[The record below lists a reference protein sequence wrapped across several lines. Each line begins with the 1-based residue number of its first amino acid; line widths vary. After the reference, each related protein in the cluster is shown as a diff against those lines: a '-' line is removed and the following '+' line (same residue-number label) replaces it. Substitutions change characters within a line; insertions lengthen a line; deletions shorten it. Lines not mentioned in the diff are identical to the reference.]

1 MRRSLRG
8 NTAKKRALENEE
20 DGEEND
26 SVPLTK
32 KRNTGR
38 GLKKTTKTEGEF
50 ISSQVYVELDA
61 KRSFETP
68 QKVRWNWMLMGKE
81 WYTYSLSQKKA
92 SVKNLKS
99 VVEDDEDEEELVELI
114 SDDEAVYD
122 EQEESDDSGS
132 AFELSEMEQ
141 DDDDEQDFEEIA
153 VQPRKSPRKSNG
165 IITDDEDESDTS
177 DAEALMLKAAMQ
189 ISKRTAALEA
199 SGNAG
204 PSTGTL
210 EVDSPAALR
219 AAAAERRLAKSK
231 ALEGGYMLPSDEGEF
246 DDEDASSEDEPL
258 AKGKT
263 KGKAKAKAKAK
274 ASAPKKKAKQMT
286 LAELKKQ
293 RREERKLRR
302 LERRGDKAEEVELRR
317 TLGRRLTY
325 AEKATLALHK
335 HHPELR
341 TVWGDLETRVK
352 PVSPEKAEQ
361 PEELKIT
368 LLPFQMESLY
378 WMRKQEEGIWKGGM
392 LAVSNSALMSKL
404 FNT

>member
-1 MRRSLRG
+1 M
-8 NTAKKRALENEE
+8 E
-20 DGEEND
+20 
-26 SVPLTK
+26 
-32 KRNTGR
+32 
-38 GLKKTTKTEGEF
+38 
-50 ISSQVYVELDA
+50 
-61 KRSFETP
+61 RSF
-68 QKVRWNWMLMGKE
+68 N
-81 WYTYSLSQKKA
+81 TYELSQKKA
-92 SVKNLKS
+92 NENNLKS
-99 VVEDDEDEEELVELI
+99 VVEEDEEEEEPVELI

-122 EQEESDDSGS
+122 EQEESGDSGS

-141 DDDDEQDFEEIA
+141 DDDDEQDFEEII
-153 VQPRKSPRKSNG
+153 VQPRKSPRKLNG
-165 IITDDEDESDTS
+165 IITDDEDESDAS
-177 DAEALMLKAAMQ
+177 DAEALMLRAAMQ

-210 EVDSPAALR
+210 EVDSPSALR

-246 DDEDASSEDEPL
+246 DDEAASSEEEPL
-258 AKGKT
+258 AKGKA
-263 KGKAKAKAKAK
+263 KGKGKAKAKAK

-286 LAELKKQ
+286 IAELKKQ

-341 TVWGDLETRVK
+341 TVWGDLETSVK

-368 LLPFQMESLY
+368 LLPFQQESLF

-392 LAVSNSALMSKL
+392 LAVSTIELLSKL
-404 FNT
+404 FYT

>member
-1 MRRSLRG
+1 
-8 NTAKKRALENEE
+8 
-20 DGEEND
+20 
-26 SVPLTK
+26 
-32 KRNTGR
+32 
-38 GLKKTTKTEGEF
+38 
-50 ISSQVYVELDA
+50 
-61 KRSFETP
+61 
-68 QKVRWNWMLMGKE
+68 MGKE
-81 WYTYSLSQKKA
+81 RYTYSLSQKKA
-92 SVKNLKS
+92 SVKPLKS
-99 VVEDDEDEEELVELI
+99 VVEEDEDEEEPVELI

-122 EQEESDDSGS
+122 EQEESGDSGS
-132 AFELSEMEQ
+132 AFELSELEQ

-177 DAEALMLKAAMQ
+177 DAEALMLKAALQ

-263 KGKAKAKAKAK
+263 KGKGKAKAKAKAK
-274 ASAPKKKAKQMT
+274 ASAPKKKANQMT

-392 LAVSNSALMSKL
+392 LAVSSIALMSKF